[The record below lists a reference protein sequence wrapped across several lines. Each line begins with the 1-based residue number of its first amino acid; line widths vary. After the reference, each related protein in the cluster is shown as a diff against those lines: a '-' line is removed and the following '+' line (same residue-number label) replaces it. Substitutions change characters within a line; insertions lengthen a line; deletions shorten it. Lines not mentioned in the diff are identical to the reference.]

1 MLNKRD
7 RLYLHDVLESIE
19 AIELYTGRSSFDEF
33 REDRKTY
40 SATIREFQIIGEAI
54 GKISEAT
61 KQRYGTV
68 LWQDIKDFRNKLVHE
83 YFGVDLEIV
92 WNTIQHDLPELKT
105 QIRTIISQK

>member
-7 RLYLHDVLESIE
+7 RLYLHDVLESI
-19 AIELYTGRSSFDEF
+19 
-33 REDRKTY
+33 
-40 SATIREFQIIGEAI
+40 EAI